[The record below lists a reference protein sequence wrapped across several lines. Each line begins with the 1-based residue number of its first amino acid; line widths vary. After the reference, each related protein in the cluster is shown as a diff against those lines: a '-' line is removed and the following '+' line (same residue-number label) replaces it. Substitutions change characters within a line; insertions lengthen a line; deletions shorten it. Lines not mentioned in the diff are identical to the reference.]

1 MALSRQ
7 KVKGRKTKGRFLA
20 LPASVVE
27 SDEYKSLSGNAVKL
41 LLALLYQYK
50 GRNNGDL
57 SASYTIMRTMGF
69 VSKDTL
75 QRAKNELLE
84 SGLITQTRE
93 GRFLNP
99 GGVCALYALT
109 WLNLDECGG
118 KLDVA
123 SVPTRKLTY
132 SL

>member
-1 MALSRQ
+1 M
-7 KVKGRKTKGRFLA
+7 
-20 LPASVVE
+20 
-27 SDEYKSLSGNAVKL
+27 
-41 LLALLYQYK
+41 ALLYQYK

-75 QRAKNELLE
+75 QRAKNELIE

-109 WLNLDECGG
+109 WLNLDECDG
-118 KLDVA
+118 KLDIKNL
-123 SVPTRKLTY
+123 PKLNFNY
-132 SL
+132 SNRS